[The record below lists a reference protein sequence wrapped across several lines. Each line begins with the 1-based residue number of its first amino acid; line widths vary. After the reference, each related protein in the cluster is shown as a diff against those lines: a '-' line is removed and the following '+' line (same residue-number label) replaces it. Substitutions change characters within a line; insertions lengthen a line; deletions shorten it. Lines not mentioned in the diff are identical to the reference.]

1 MPDDIE
7 FQNIKKQYPEFF
19 KEFSDKLM
27 ELISSDE
34 TASKISDICLK
45 NGVKN
50 DETVEGVSYH
60 IISVLLGALR
70 QELLSNA
77 LVLNLKID
85 ALVAKKIYEEANRLI
100 FSLASSLETQ
110 KPAPTPEPPL
120 PPIEKPEKPAKE
132 EPPRP
137 RGKDVYHEPIV

>member
-1 MPDDIE
+1 MPNETE

-19 KEFSDKLM
+19 KEFPAKLM

-50 DETVEGVSYH
+50 DEIVEGVSYH
-60 IISVLLGALR
+60 IISVLLG
-70 QELLSNA
+70 ELPKEKLPDSLA
-77 LVLNLKID
+77 LNLKID
-85 ALVAKKIYEEANRLI
+85 ALVAKRISEEANRLI
-100 FSLASSLETQ
+100 FSLASSLE
-110 KPAPTPEPPL
+110 
-120 PPIEKPEKPAKE
+120 IEKPEEKITLPIKEEPAKE

-137 RGKDVYHEPIV
+137 RGKDVYHEPIA